1 MKIIAHRG
9 APFFAP
15 ENTLKS
21 FALAQSLGADIF
33 ETDVHLSS
41 DGKLFLCHD
50 ENLKRTYGVDAEIK
64 KTAAAALKNY
74 GAPELKDLLAV
85 LSPRA
90 VLNVEIKTDVVDYPG
105 IENAVLKEIAALKER
120 IIISSFNFNTLKNV
134 RASDGKIKIGYLTR
148 EFNED
153 EARQINPFS
162 LNMNYKRLTPEIIG
176 RAKNLGLEVWA
187 YTVNDFETLKS
198 LENMSVDAVFS
209 DNPYV
214 AQPHARALGGV
225 I

>member
-1 MKIIAHRG
+1 MKVIAHRG

-15 ENTLKS
+15 ENTIKS
-21 FALAQSLGADIF
+21 FLLAQNLGADIF
-33 ETDVHLSS
+33 ETDAHMSP
-41 DGKLFLCHD
+41 DGAIFLCHD

-64 KTAAAALKNY
+64 KISSAALRSY
-74 GAPELKDLLAV
+74 GVPELKDLLAV

-90 VLNVEIKTDVVDYPG
+90 VLNVEIKTDIVDYPG
-105 IENAVLKEIAALKER
+105 IENAVLKEVAARKDN
-120 IIISSFNFNTLKNV
+120 IIISSFNFNTLKNA

-148 EFNED
+148 EFRED
-153 EARQINPFS
+153 EARQINPVT
-162 LNMNYKRLTPEIIG
+162 LNMNYKRLTPAIIR
-176 RAKNLGLEVWA
+176 RAKSLGLEVWA
-187 YTVNDFETLKS
+187 YTVNDFETLKK
-198 LENMSVDAVFS
+198 LEAMGVDAVFS